1 MYRLFNVL
9 AHLRFGPGHR
19 NCLLLNGVSV
29 RGYNLL
35 GLLGGIGR
43 RYIRYALC
51 CVVFFILRIDWCWT
65 EWMYT
70 ILTPMSYHYGQSN
83 QGPRNVHHSQVILLW
98 LVQPRSQV
106 HQDTSVIPVN
116 SLLLFKYAK
125 CKTKKNT
132 GLSTISFSYHRGD
145 MCPLSVGFERLTT
158 DSLSPGLPT
167 ELHVF
172 GQKNNVYV

>member
-1 MYRLFNVL
+1 MASPTKV
-9 AHLRFGPGHR
+9 PG
-19 NCLLLNGVSV
+19 
-29 RGYNLL
+29 
-35 GLLGGIGR
+35 
-43 RYIRYALC
+43 
-51 CVVFFILRIDWCWT
+51 
-65 EWMYT
+65 MYT
-70 ILTPMSYHYGQSN
+70 ILKSYHYGLSN
-83 QGPRNVHHSQVILLW
+83 QGPRFT
-98 LVQPRSQV
+98 
-106 HQDTSVIPVN
+106 TSVIPVN
-116 SLLLFKYAK
+116 SLLLFKYTE